1 MKEQISKVLR
11 AKKFVVS
18 DYLISV
24 AVLKKLSL
32 EEFLVLLYLD
42 NNFNDKLDIDLISK
56 VLGLDLNV
64 VMEAFNSL
72 MMKNLVSL
80 DTTSD
85 SDKKTTE
92 KVNLDG
98 LYGTITDK
106 NQEDLNEEKT
116 VDIYKTFERKLG
128 RTLSSNELELINGW
142 LSCNT
147 PVELIIGALDE
158 AIYNGAPRFRYID
171 KIIYEWE
178 KKGFKSMED
187 VNNHL
192 KNNRVEKDEDKE
204 ISKKEQ
210 DILEFD
216 WLNNDN

>member
-192 KNNRVEKDEDKE
+192 MNNRVEKDEDKE

>member
-1 MKEQISKVLR
+1 MKEQISKVLI

-18 DYLISV
+18 DYLINV

-42 NNFNDKLDIDLISK
+42 NNYNDKLDIDLISK
-56 VLGLDLNV
+56 ILGLELNV

-80 DTTSD
+80 DTISD
-85 SDKKTTE
+85 SDKKSTE

-98 LYGTITDK
+98 LYSTITDK
-106 NQEDLNEEKT
+106 NQEEVNEEKT
-116 VDIYKTFERKLG
+116 IDIYQTFERKLG
-128 RTLSSNELELINGW
+128 RTLSSNELEIINGW
-142 LSCNT
+142 LSCGT
-147 PVELIIGALDE
+147 SLELIIGALDE

-192 KNNRVEKDEDKE
+192 MNNRVEKDEDKE

>member
-171 KIIYEWE
+171 KVIYEWE

-192 KNNRVEKDEDKE
+192 MNNRVEKDEDKE